1 MVENTLVDHKKSL
14 LREIEIL
21 NSRIEKHDTG
31 HIHTA
36 ISVLK
41 HRVEELNGQI
51 EKELPKV

>member
-21 NSRIEKHDTG
+21 NSRIEEHDTG

-41 HRVEELNGQI
+41 HRVEELSGQI
-51 EKELPKV
+51 EKELTNV